1 MRISRISV
9 SNHQRIADNDIDVRE
24 HLVLVGPNA
33 VGKSTLLRLLDFVL
47 CATWSQ
53 LGASLDPS
61 QLRDVKKPMVIEV
74 RLENL
79 EPDDIAHFADKVE
92 VGMGDLEGRVWL
104 TVKLSAEVSPTDPDK
119 LDISRSFIKP
129 SVDDSAVTRDDLDQI
144 GWLYL
149 PATRSPDRELGSGRN
164 SAVRQL
170 LRAVSL
176 DSAEQSLIQDAL
188 ADLSDALAAS
198 TALGQLRTDLAV
210 QLTSLFPDSITKNNV
225 TIDLPTSSVDEP
237 LADLDVQIDRG
248 KGKSPLAAQS
258 DGLRSL
264 AVVAVQLLSKSSA
277 KILAIDEPEIHLH
290 PRGQANLA
298 NLLAHSPGQR
308 LLATHAPAV
317 LAQFPPQHAVA
328 VVADGARQLPIAS
341 FSGDPKRLQHWWIEA
356 ALEPLTANRV
366 IFVEG
371 VSDRIIVKAVAELLN
386 KNLDRMGVSVVALNG
401 AGNFTT
407 AIQLF
412 GPNGFDIQIFG
423 LVDENEANIP
433 ANALGVSVADLSDMN
448 ILTCHSDLEE
458 EYVKTLGT
466 AQTVNLLTGSS
477 LFTEA
482 RILASSGASSVN
494 SVTAVELADFVRKHK
509 VEAATAIA
517 EQMSEPDA
525 AAITTVKKLLGRAV
539 TS

>member
-9 SNHQRIADNDIDVRE
+9 SNHQRIADIVIDVRE
-24 HLVLVGPNA
+24 HVVLVGPNA

-53 LGASLDPS
+53 LAASLDPS
-61 QLRDVKKPMVIEV
+61 QLRDVQKPMVIEV
-74 RLENL
+74 RLEDL
-79 EPDDIAHFADKVE
+79 ESDDIAHFADKVE

-104 TVKLSAEVSPTDPDK
+104 TAKLSAVVSPTDSDK
-119 LDISRSFIKP
+119 LDITRAFVKP

-149 PATRSPDRELGSGRN
+149 PATRSPDRELGGGRT
-164 SAVRQL
+164 SAVRDL

-176 DSAEQSLIQDAL
+176 DTAEQGMIQDAL
-188 ADLSDALAAS
+188 ANLSHALATS
-198 TALGQLRTDLAV
+198 SALGQLRENLAAR
-210 QLTSLFPDSITKNNV
+210 LTSLYPETITKDNV

-237 LADLDVQIDRG
+237 LSDLDVQVDRG
-248 KGKSPLAAQS
+248 RGKSPLAAQS

-264 AVVAVQLLSKSSA
+264 AVVAVQLLSKGSA
-277 KILAIDEPEIHLH
+277 RILAIDEPEIHLH

-298 NLLAHSPGQR
+298 RLLARSPGQR

-317 LAQFPPQHAVA
+317 LAQFPPENAVA
-328 VVADGARQLPIAS
+328 VVADGARQLPRGT
-341 FSGDPKRLQHWWIEA
+341 FSSDPKRLQHWWVET

-371 VSDRIIVKAVAELLN
+371 VSDRIIVMAVAELLGI
-386 KNLDRMGVSVVALNG
+386 KLDRFGVSVVALNG
-401 AGNFTT
+401 AGNFAP

-412 GPNGFDIQIFG
+412 GPNGFDIKILG
-423 LVDENEANIP
+423 LVDENEAHML
-433 ANALGVSVADLSDMN
+433 ATALGVDVVDLPNKN
-448 ILTCHSDLEE
+448 IFTCHSDLEA
-458 EYVKTLGT
+458 EYVGALGT
-466 AQTVNLLTGSS
+466 AQTVSLLTGSS

-482 RILASSGASSVN
+482 RIPGFSGAGSVN
-494 SVTAVELADFVRKHK
+494 SVTDAELADFVRKHK

-517 EQMSEPDA
+517 EQMTTSDA
-525 AAITTVKKLLGRAV
+525 AAITTVGDLLRRAV